1 MTNTIAIIPARG
13 GSKGIPGK
21 NLVPICGHPLL
32 AWSIMQALAT
42 DSIDS
47 VWVSSDDNK
56 ILDVADHYGAHPV
69 KRPMEI
75 SGDTATSESAWIHAI
90 EIISTLDAAPEF
102 VVGMQATSPIRDSTD
117 LDNAV
122 RLFRH
127 GEYDSL
133 MSVNEIEDF
142 HTWRIGTD
150 GAPESVN
157 YDYRNRQRRQS
168 IEKKYLENGS
178 FYIFTPDSL
187 KNNVNRLSGNI
198 GIYIMEK
205 FKMFQIDDPQDI
217 PLCEAIMKHY
227 QLESQFITR

>member
-122 RLFRH
+122 HLFRH

-187 KNNVNRLSGNI
+187 KNTVNRLSGNI

-227 QLESQFITR
+227 QLESRFITR